1 MGFKSRYQG
10 HSEIKSPES
19 LFYDLR
25 NRKVEGLLAHQADVL
40 RVYNEKLESPDIAME
55 LPTGSGKTLVGLLAG
70 EYRRIT
76 RQERVVF
83 LCPTRQLVHQVVE
96 EAKHKYDIHPIAFT
110 GSQKDYLPSDKSKY
124 NDGEAIA
131 VTTYSSLFNTN
142 PFFHNPQ
149 FIILDDAHASENYLV
164 KYWSLSI
171 SRFNH
176 EAVYRQL
183 LEIIKDGLPQ
193 EQYQRMT
200 TDSPSPSDRSWV
212 EKLPTPYFVE
222 RINKIIPFLDQFT
235 SGIRD
240 LMYTWSVIRD
250 HLKSCHVYLNWS
262 GILIRPI
269 IPPSE
274 THRPFSMAKQRLYMS
289 ATLGLGG
296 ELERITG
303 RRKIER
309 IKAPEGWEKHSVGRR
324 LFFFPGTALKE
335 EESSLVA
342 VKLAHESPRTLL
354 LVPDDQ
360 TANNWIEFFA
370 NHTNKN
376 VYQAEDIEKTKAGF
390 IGDENAVAILA
401 NRYDGINLAGD
412 ECRLEIMLGLPTAAN
427 LQERFLETRMVA
439 SILLQDRVRTRVV
452 QAIGRC
458 TRSATDYSAVCILGD
473 DLQDRLLQK
482 ENLRL
487 YHPELQAELT
497 FGNEESKQT
506 QSVDEFVELYR
517 YFLNQSSPEW
527 RNADKEI
534 IARRNDANQ
543 TPDPLMK
550 VLEDAVTFELDY
562 QQAIWAGNYVGAL
575 EKANRVASLLS
586 GDELKG
592 YRGFWYYLAGSAAW
606 LAGTLNLNTND
617 YSSISRQRFQQAAA
631 CTLSVTWLRN
641 LVESESASGQQIVDD
656 PYLPFIIERL
666 EMELTTMGTTSDAKF
681 EKRVKNILE
690 GISNNTDGNL
700 FERAHE
706 DLGKLLGYL
715 AGNSDE
721 RTAPDP
727 WWIAG
732 NNFCL
737 AAEDYTETDGTKPIP
752 AYKVRQA
759 NDHPTWISRKVE
771 GLSASTTYVRV
782 IITPS
787 VTVEASAL
795 NIAQDIA
802 YWNQS
807 DFVQWAHKAAQVLR
821 TLRLDFTG
829 VGNENWRVKA
839 MHAYRDAGLDP
850 TSIQKLLAASP
861 LTKLKPQ

>member
-1 MGFKSRYQG
+1 MGFKSKYQG
-10 HSEIKSPES
+10 HSEIESPES

-40 RVYNEKLESPDIAME
+40 RVYNDKLEHADVAME
-55 LPTGSGKTLVGLLAG
+55 LPTGSGKTLIGLLAG

-83 LCPTRQLVHQVVE
+83 VWPTKQLVHQVVE
-96 EAKHKYDIHPIAFT
+96 EAKKKYDIHPIAFT
-110 GSQKDYLPSDKSKY
+110 GSQKMYLPSDKSRY

-171 SRFNH
+171 SRIKH
-176 EAVYRQL
+176 DTVYKQF
-183 LEIIKDGLPQ
+183 LEIVRDTLPY

-200 TDSPSPSDRSWV
+200 SDSPSPSDRSWV
-212 EKLPTPYFVE
+212 EKIPTPSFVD
-222 RINKIIPFLDQFT
+222 RIHEIIPFLDQFT
-235 SGIRD
+235 TGDND
-240 LMYTWSVIRD
+240 LKYTWSVIRD
-250 HLKSCHVYLNWS
+250 HLKSCHMYLSWN

-274 THRPFSMAKQRLYMS
+274 THLPFSMAKQRLYMS

-303 RRKIER
+303 RRQIER
-309 IKAPEGWEKHSVGRR
+309 IKAPEGWDKHGVGRR
-324 LFFFPGTALKE
+324 LFFFPGTALNE
-335 EESSLVA
+335 EECNQVA
-342 VKLAHESPRTLL
+342 VKLADEAPRTLL
-354 LVPDDQ
+354 LVPDNQ
-360 TANNWIEFFA
+360 TADSWIQYFKSDTEK
-370 NHTNKN
+370 T
-376 VYQAEDIEKTKAGF
+376 VYQAENIEKTKAGF
-390 IGDENAVAILA
+390 TSDSNAVAVLA

-412 ECRLEIMLGLPTAAN
+412 ECRLEIMMGLPTAAN

-439 SILLQDRVRTRVV
+439 SILLQDRVRTRIV

-473 DLQDRLLQK
+473 DLQDRLLQR
-482 ENLRL
+482 ENLKL
-487 YHPELQAELT
+487 YHPELQAELA
-497 FGNEESKQT
+497 FGNEESKET
-506 QSVDEFVELYR
+506 TAVDEFVTLYR
-517 YFLNQSSPEW
+517 YFLDQSSPEW

-534 IARRNDANQ
+534 IARRNDAEQ
-543 TPDPLMK
+543 TPNPLMK
-550 VLEDAVTFELDY
+550 ILEEAVIFELDY
-562 QQAIWAGNYVGAL
+562 QQALWAGNYIGAL
-575 EKANRVASLLS
+575 EKANRVASILC

-606 LAGTLNLNTND
+606 LASSTNSSND
-617 YSSISRQRFQQAAA
+617 YKSIASKRFQQAAA

-641 LVESESASGQQIVDD
+641 LIVSERTTENEGEKDD
-656 PYLPFIIERL
+656 LLPYLIERL
-666 EMELTTMGTTSDAKF
+666 ENELTTMGTTSDVKF
-681 EKRVKNILE
+681 EKRMKSILD

-706 DLGKLLGYL
+706 DLGKILGYR
-715 AGNSDE
+715 AGNSEE

-732 NNFCL
+732 NDFCL
-737 AAEDYTETDGTKPIP
+737 AAEDYTETDGTKPIS

-759 NDHPTWISRKVE
+759 NDHPTWISRRVE
-771 GLSASTTYVRV
+771 GLSDRTTYIRV

-787 VTVEASAL
+787 VTVESSAL
-795 NIAQDIA
+795 TIAQNIF

-807 DFVQWAHKAAQVLR
+807 EFVQWAHKAVQVIR

-829 VGNENWRVKA
+829 VGNEKWRVNA
-839 MHAYRDAGLDP
+839 MVAYRDEGLDP
-850 TSIQKLLAASP
+850 TSIQKYLETSP
-861 LTKLKPQ
+861 LTKLKTQ